1 MGSIDYHALLPEII
15 LAVTVLVTLGVDLI
29 TKKKAY
35 AAIAAIVGLFAA
47 TIPVLTLAFCDSLE
61 FCTLT
66 GADRV
71 LFDGSFVV
79 DGYALVLKGVFIFA
93 GFIVLLLSIGAAL
106 GLPASAATSWR

>member
-61 FCTLT
+61 LDSCQPGQSQGTELIEKGCRINSTGFSILT
-66 GADRV
+66 T
-71 LFDGSFVV
+71 
-79 DGYALVLKGVFIFA
+79 VLK
-93 GFIVLLLSIGAAL
+93 L
-106 GLPASAATSWR
+106 